1 MVIARVDEFIEK
13 LSSLNDENS
22 IKELCN
28 CELDYLREK
37 VELKYQIDCDSKIF
51 DNLRLAIEY
60 KQEIKSFLPIV
71 VIGNASNLRN
81 QLTKYRHS
89 FRFLEIN
96 DNNSYPS
103 YDKNGNLIR
112 LHFAFKY
119 LTLHKIE
126 LENCRSQNSK
136 RNREDSI
143 NLLSFNPIKVI
154 NKAKELLNSDSYID
168 KILGLY
174 LLTGRRHEEILASL
188 TIHDFDADTVID
200 SNIEDWLLDDVNSI
214 VISGMIKQKDKPYTN
229 EKELI
234 PILCKPELIINAINW
249 LRENKPQPKILAF
262 YQQWLDTGIRPIS
275 KDRVSGSKELG
286 LRCKKHF
293 ADILPSP
300 NGKIG
305 DINPHNLRS
314 AYIAICKALYDNS
327 EYKFNNLS
335 LDWFIESCLRH
346 KSEKFSSVD
355 AYKDYQ
361 LSDNDISLLLTMKD
375 N

>member
-1 MVIARVDEFIEK
+1 MNINKK
-13 LSSLNDENS
+13 L
-22 IKELCN
+22 KVLCI
-28 CELDYLREK
+28 C
-37 VELKYQIDCDSKIF
+37 
-51 DNLRLAIEY
+51 
-60 KQEIKSFLPIV
+60 
-71 VIGNASNLRN
+71 NASNLRN

-143 NLLSFNPIKVI
+143 NLLSFNPIKLV

-188 TIHDFDADTVID
+188 TIHDFDADTIID

-214 VISGMIKQKDKPYTN
+214 VISGMIKQKDKPYTD

-234 PILCKPELIINAINW
+234 PILCKPELVINTINW

-262 YQQWLDTGIRPIS
+262 YQQWLDTGIRPIC

-346 KSEKFSSVD
+346 KSEKFGSVD

-361 LSDNDISLLLTMKD
+361 LSDNDISLLLTIKD